1 MIGMKVIL
9 AHQNL
14 GFKGDVRLRAT
25 VVALILG
32 VISLVGCGG
41 TSTRSTAAPR
51 LQVVTVQ
58 GGARPSHETPPAT
71 QTGQFEG
78 TFTGPEEEERA
89 ERERNKARNGATR

>member
-1 MIGMKVIL
+1 MKVIL

-14 GFKGDVRLRAT
+14 GFKG
-25 VVALILG
+25 
-32 VISLVGCGG
+32 GC
-41 TSTRSTAAPR
+41 
-51 LQVVTVQ
+51 VT
-58 GGARPSHETPPAT
+58 HETPPAT